1 MGTTTHSRSAAAA
14 QVIDSIWVAS
24 ALAYALGTPALDEQD
39 PAFDVLAQ
47 AGLIEPGDT
56 SVLDPGTPPAVAAL
70 MRERLISTLGQA
82 AAIAA
87 HGPGGGWDAY
97 SDDVLL
103 AQGRFSAIGAR
114 MMAANSAFT
123 FDPSTVSDGRPLVID
138 VGVGVAASAC
148 AMAEAFPESRAI
160 GLDVNARA
168 LSLARD
174 LIKSKGL
181 QDRIE
186 LRLQGVEELQDVAI
200 ASMAHM
206 SPPFIPRPALVA
218 GMSTLFRALRPGGIL
233 ILSGLSNPTSN
244 KAHDRWHAHNTGGT
258 ALTIEECAELATAA
272 GFEAPIA
279 MPSRAPAAPLIAT
292 CRRP

>member
-1 MGTTTHSRSAAAA
+1 MGTTTHSLSTAAAH
-14 QVIDSIWVAS
+14 VIDSIWVAS
-24 ALAYALGTPALDEQD
+24 ALAYALGTPALNEQD
-39 PAFDVLAQ
+39 PAFELLAQ

-56 SVLDPGTPPAVAAL
+56 SVLDPGTPPAVAAM

-97 SDDVLL
+97 SDDVFL

-114 MMAANSAFT
+114 MMAANSGFT
-123 FDPSTVSDGRPLVID
+123 FDPSTVTDGRPLVID
-138 VGVGVAASAC
+138 VGVGVGASAC

-174 LIKSKGL
+174 LVKSKGL
-181 QDRIE
+181 QHRIE

-206 SPPFIPRPALVA
+206 SPAFIPRPAVVA
-218 GMSTLFRALRPGGIL
+218 GMSTLFRALRPGSIL
-233 ILSGLSNPTSN
+233 ILSGLSNPEGN
-244 KAHDRWHAHNTGGT
+244 QAHDRWHAHNTGGT
-258 ALTIEECAELATAA
+258 ALTLEECAELATAA
-272 GFEAPIA
+272 GFEAPIPMA
-279 MPSRAPAAPLIAT
+279 SRAPSAPLVAM
-292 CRRP
+292 CPRP

>member
-1 MGTTTHSRSAAAA
+1 MVTTTDSRSAAAA

-24 ALAYALGTPALDEQD
+24 ALACVLGSPALDEQD
-39 PAFDVLAQ
+39 PTFEVLAQ

-56 SVLDPGTPPAVAAL
+56 SVLDPGTPPAVAAM

-114 MMAANSAFT
+114 MMAADSGFT
-123 FDPSTVSDGRPLVID
+123 FNPSTVTDGHPLVID

-148 AMAEAFPESRAI
+148 AMAEAFPESRVI

-168 LSLARD
+168 LGLARD
-174 LIKSKGL
+174 LVKSKGL

-186 LRLQGVEELQDVAI
+186 LRLQGVEELRDVEI

-206 SPPFIPRPALVA
+206 SPPFIPRPAVVA
-218 GMSTLFRALRPGGIL
+218 GISALHRALRAGGIL
-233 ILSGLSNPTSN
+233 ILSGLSNPEGN
-244 KAHDRWHAHNTGGT
+244 QAHDHWQAHNTGGT

-272 GFEAPIA
+272 GFEAPVP
-279 MPSRAPAAPLIAT
+279 MPSRAPSAPIVAM

>member
-1 MGTTTHSRSAAAA
+1 METTTQSRSAAAIR
-14 QVIDSIWVAS
+14 VIDSIWVAS
-24 ALAYALGTPALDEQD
+24 ALAYALGSPALDEQD
-39 PAFDVLAQ
+39 PAFEVLAQ
-47 AGLIEPGDT
+47 AGLIESGDM
-56 SVLDPGTPPAVAAL
+56 SVLDPGTPTAL
-70 MRERLISTLGQA
+70 AKMMRERLISTLGQA

-103 AQGRFSAIGAR
+103 AQGRLSAIGAQ
-114 MMAANSAFT
+114 MMAANSGMT
-123 FDPSTVSDGRPLVID
+123 FDPSTVSDGRAVVLD
-138 VGVGVAASAC
+138 VGVGVAAAAC
-148 AMAEAFPESRAI
+148 AMAEAFPESRVV

-174 LIKSKGL
+174 LVESKGL

-186 LRLQGVEELQDVAI
+186 LRLQGVEELQDVEI

-206 SPPFIPRPALVA
+206 SPPFIPRPAVVA

-233 ILSGLSNPTSN
+233 VLSGLSNPEGN
-244 KAHDRWHAHNTGGT
+244 QAHDRWHAHNTGGT
-258 ALTIEECAELATAA
+258 ALMIEEAAELATAA
-272 GFEAPIA
+272 GFQAPIP
-279 MPSRAPAAPLIAT
+279 MPSRSPGAPLVAV